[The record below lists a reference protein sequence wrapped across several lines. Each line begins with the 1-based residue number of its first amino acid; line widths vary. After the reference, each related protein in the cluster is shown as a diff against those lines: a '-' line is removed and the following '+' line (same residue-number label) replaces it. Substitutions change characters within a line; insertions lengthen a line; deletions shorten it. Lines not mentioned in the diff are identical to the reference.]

1 MTNITYNRNLILY
14 NYSCMSNFPTVNRR
28 DVMIE
33 ITDSARDKLQ
43 DVLNKKDGKSLRIF
57 LEGIG

>member
-1 MTNITYNRNLILY
+1 
-14 NYSCMSNFPTVNRR
+14 
-28 DVMIE
+28 MIE